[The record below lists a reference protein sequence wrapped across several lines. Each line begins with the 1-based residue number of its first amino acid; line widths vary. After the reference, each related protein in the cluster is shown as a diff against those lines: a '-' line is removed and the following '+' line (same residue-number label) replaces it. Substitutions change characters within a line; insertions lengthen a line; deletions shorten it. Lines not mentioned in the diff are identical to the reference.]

1 MAVLAQEAWLR
12 DELREHC
19 CFCRQWTTRRGGTK
33 IHLQALHQHEWEQ
46 TAELARAKCLQYH
59 HHVSH
64 DTGCGF
70 CLEPKFADRRAAMAH
85 AQNCQVLFQ
94 LMMLTVMREEEVGLP
109 AGLGPALILLPGG
122 QTVQLQAAPDSLS
135 LTPEQRK
142 YLAKHC
148 VICKQYMPDPTSLK
162 QHIRR
167 KHPHI
172 QIEEAVIHNVGNSS
186 VLSRANV
193 CSVTKGSKKRVI
205 TQRPA
210 WLFSKLAS
218 PAIS

>member
-1 MAVLAQEAWLR
+1 
-12 DELREHC
+12 
-19 CFCRQWTTRRGGTK
+19 
-33 IHLQALHQHEWEQ
+33 
-46 TAELARAKCLQYH
+46 
-59 HHVSH
+59 
-64 DTGCGF
+64 
-70 CLEPKFADRRAAMAH
+70 MAH

-172 QIEEAVIHNVGNSS
+172 RIEEAVIQSQCRQLIS
-186 VLSRANV
+186 VEQGKCLF
-193 CSVTKGSKKRVI
+193 CDKGIKPQQEAQAGSGDTAAAK
-205 TQRPA
+205 TQRQGQSRQGQGQSESRRMGPLLGHTVHGHRQHSVCPSEAVPA
-210 WLFSKLAS
+210 ARGRVDRAAAGRGFCS
-218 PAIS
+218 I